1 MNGYNRKAVSNV
13 YTSLDLLAEQLEGI
27 DPVTFTSDQVVEIDE
42 AYFGPKQKYNRGR
55 RVRSGFWVFGMT
67 ARESQ
72 LFYGCVVDD
81 RTRDTLEDVIYAR
94 VEPDTTIMSDE
105 FTSYNQLH
113 LAFNHFTCN
122 HSEGGQYSV
131 NLAGLQIHTNKIEGV
146 WSQLKTK
153 VR

>member
-1 MNGYNRKAVSNV
+1 
-13 YTSLDLLAEQLEGI
+13 
-27 DPVTFTSDQVVEIDE
+27 
-42 AYFGPKQKYNRGR
+42 
-55 RVRSGFWVFGMT
+55 MT
-67 ARESQ
+67 AHATRWKM
-72 LFYGCVVDD
+72 LF
-81 RTRDTLEDVIYAR
+81 TR

-146 WSQLKTK
+146 WSHLKTK
-153 VR
+153 AGNDCLEDGWIDLSITAFFFQAP